1 MKPEQCL
8 PERLPNTAFM
18 QREAQRLAPRAII
31 KQLRRY
37 PSLEFAAEVEE
48 DASLHLDIGEAM
60 EEMTPQQRSASPI
73 SPTSSPTMSPVGST
87 RSGFLAAVKNA
98 LPSPKRPLVKP
109 GGGVWKEPQPWQVL
123 KAVEMKDVMYL
134 MEVRDRA
141 FHLLLKR
148 TGDATP
154 LLHAMRIG
162 ASHKDVAIILVGAM
176 SRFVNHLEDEDMDKP
191 KTKVLLK
198 ALRTNL
204 KLAIDNSLLL
214 DQSDLIASFLQT
226 LIMSEGDRWLSNQI
240 FQVSLALRAEPR
252 EGKPVTTAGE
262 AVRSFATR
270 ELGKA
275 KAIAALDDYVA
286 NATADLLMMAAWSM
300 AQEHIPD
307 SESIPL
313 YHFARDDRVY
323 KGFCAR
329 LLQHRSEIHRKL
341 NKRLKWQMRVLERA
355 LEGKKETMRR
365 KVEVVREELDESDG
379 V

>member
-1 MKPEQCL
+1 M
-8 PERLPNTAFM
+8 
-18 QREAQRLAPRAII
+18 
-31 KQLRRY
+31 
-37 PSLEFAAEVEE
+37 EFSENLEE
-48 DASLHLDIGEAM
+48 DVTLHSDLGEAM
-60 EEMTPQQRSASPI
+60 EDMQPHPRAVSPI
-73 SPTSSPTMSPVGST
+73 SPGTSPTMSPSGST
-87 RSGFLAAVKNA
+87 RSGFFASVKNA
-98 LPSPKRPLVKP
+98 LPSSKRGSVASR
-109 GGGVWKEPQPWQVL
+109 GGGEWKDPQPWQVL
-123 KAVEMKDVMYL
+123 KAVEMKDMMYL

-141 FHLLLKR
+141 FHLLLRR

-252 EGKPVTTAGE
+252 DGKPVTTAGE

-275 KAIAALDDYVA
+275 KAIAALDDYLA
-286 NATADLLMMAAWSM
+286 NATADLVMMAAWAM
-300 AQEHIPD
+300 AQDHIPD

-323 KGFCAR
+323 RGFCAR
-329 LLQHRSEIHRKL
+329 MVQHKSTIHRKL
-341 NKRLKWQMRVLERA
+341 SKRLKWQMRVLERA

-365 KVEVVREELDESDG
+365 KVELVREELDEGDG